1 MAGTM
6 HAVMSKAERRY
17 RERTP
22 RSREA
27 FEKVQY
33 LIPGGCPGGL
43 GYMIPYPLYVQRGE
57 GCHIVD
63 VDGNRLVDMVNAD
76 WLLPLGYGNE
86 LVEAAMHAQIAKG
99 TTYCQPDPDLGYEF
113 ARLLQQRFPAMERM
127 RFTASGT
134 EATMMALRLARV
146 FTGRGKV
153 AKVRGGYHG
162 IHDVSMVANGRYLN
176 AQSAPDG
183 LIPGT
188 AEHVTLL
195 PFNDPDGVEA
205 LIEADKDVLAA
216 VIVEPML
223 GGSGMIPGT
232 PEYLQ
237 RLRDV
242 TARHGIVLIFDEVV
256 TGTLGL
262 HGAQGAYGIR
272 PDMTT
277 LGKAIGGGTP
287 LGAFGGRADIM
298 SLLDQALHPYPPPVR
313 HASTLGGI
321 PLCLAAGLAQM
332 QQLTPELH
340 AHLDA
345 LGDRLR
351 TGVTRLAKRYDI
363 PLQVTGMGQFF
374 GLHWTPDP
382 VVDFS
387 SFCNSQVANIRSLVL
402 SLCNEGYF
410 LFYFIGHGV
419 LSAPMTNEHIDG
431 FVAALENALHEAE
444 LVG

>member
-1 MAGTM
+1 
-6 HAVMSKAERRY
+6 
-17 RERTP
+17 
-22 RSREA
+22 
-27 FEKVQY
+27 
-33 LIPGGCPGGL
+33 
-43 GYMIPYPLYVQRGE
+43 
-57 GCHIVD
+57 
-63 VDGNRLVDMVNAD
+63 VNAD
-76 WLLPLGYGNE
+76 WLLPLGYGNPQ
-86 LVEAAMHAQIAKG
+86 VEAAMHAQIAKG
-99 TTYCQPDPDLGYEF
+99 STYCQPDPDLGYEF
-113 ARLLQQRFPAMERM
+113 ARLLQQRFPALERM

-134 EATMMALRLARV
+134 EATMMALRMARV

-176 AQSAPDG
+176 TASIPDG

-188 AEHVTLL
+188 QEHVTLL
-195 PFNDPDGVEA
+195 PYNDPDGAEA
-205 LIEADKDVLAA
+205 LIEADRNDLAA

-242 TARHGIVLIFDEVV
+242 TAQHGIVLIFDEVV
-256 TGTLGL
+256 TGTLGP
-262 HGAQGAYGIR
+262 HGAQGTYGIT
-272 PDMTT
+272 PDLTT
-277 LGKAIGGGTP
+277 LGKALGGGTP

-298 SLLDQALHPYPPPVR
+298 NLLDQALHPYPPPVR
-313 HASTLGGI
+313 HASTLGGS

-340 AHLDA
+340 EHLAA

-351 TGVTRLAKRYDI
+351 AGVTHLARHYGI

-387 SFCNSQVANIRSLVL
+387 SFCRSQVQNIRSLVL

-419 LSAPMTNEHIDG
+419 LSAPMANEHIDG
-431 FVAALENALHEAE
+431 FVAALDHALHEAE